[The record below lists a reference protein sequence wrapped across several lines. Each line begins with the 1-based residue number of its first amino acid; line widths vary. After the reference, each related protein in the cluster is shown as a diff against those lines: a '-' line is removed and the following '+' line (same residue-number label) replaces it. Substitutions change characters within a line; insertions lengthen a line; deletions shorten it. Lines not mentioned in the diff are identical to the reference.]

1 MKRAFAEINLRKVA
15 ENLET
20 YHAKLSRGTE
30 ILGVVKAD
38 AYGHGAPAVAK
49 KLAASGVNYFG
60 VAWLSEA
67 QELRQSGITAPILI
81 FSQPAEQY
89 IPHLIELAVAQTVYD
104 YAFVERLAAA
114 APDKVKVHVKV
125 DTGMNRVGL
134 RPQDLPEFLRKV
146 KNLKNIEVEG
156 LFTHLACLDAA
167 GQKQLEKFAACL
179 AAAQEILP
187 DIKYIHALSSQA
199 LLVFPQAQYNM
210 VRLGIGLY
218 RGALAFKSRVM
229 AVKTIPAGESV
240 SYGATFTAPKP
251 TRLATISAGYAD
263 GLSRLLSNRGRV
275 LINGRSCK
283 LCGNICMDMCL
294 AVVDDSV
301 SAGDE
306 VVLIGRQGGAE
317 ITAQE
322 LADLTGTI
330 DYEIMCGIGKRV
342 PRFYADTE

>member
-1 MKRAFAEINLRKVA
+1 MKRAFAEINLQKLA
-15 ENLET
+15 ENLQT
-20 YHAKLSRGTE
+20 YRAKLDRQTE

-38 AYGHGAPAVAK
+38 AYGHGALAVAQ
-49 KLAASGVNYFG
+49 KLASCGVNYFG

-67 QELRQSGITAPILI
+67 QELRQSGIAAPILI

-89 IPHLIELAVAQTVYD
+89 IPRIIELKVTQTVYES
-104 YAFVERLAAA
+104 AFVERLAAA

-125 DTGMNRVGL
+125 DTGMNRIGL
-134 RPQDLPEFLRKV
+134 RPEDLPDFLRKI
-146 KNLKNIEVEG
+146 KDLKNIVVEG

-167 GQKQLEKFAACL
+167 GQKQLKKFAECL
-179 AAAQEILP
+179 AAAKTIVPE
-187 DIKYIHALSSQA
+187 IKYIHALSSQA
-199 LLVFPQAQYNM
+199 LLAFPRAQHNM

-229 AVKTIPAGESV
+229 AVKTIQAGESV
-240 SYGATFTAPKP
+240 SYGAAFTAERP
-251 TRLATISAGYAD
+251 TRIATISAGYAD

-275 LINGRSCK
+275 LINGRAYK
-283 LCGNICMDMCL
+283 ICGNICMDMCM

-330 DYEIMCGIGKRV
+330 DYEIMCGISKRV
-342 PRFYADTE
+342 QRNYLE

>member
-1 MKRAFAEINLRKVA
+1 MKRAFAEIDLRKLA
-15 ENLET
+15 ENLQT
-20 YHAKLSRGTE
+20 YRGKLDSQTE

-38 AYGHGAPAVAK
+38 AYGHGAPAVAQ
-49 KLAASGVNYFG
+49 KLAACGVNYFG

-89 IPHLIELAVAQTVYD
+89 IDRIIELKVAQTVYE
-104 YAFVERLAAA
+104 YAFVERLNQA
-114 APDKVKVHVKV
+114 APDRVKVHIKV
-125 DTGMNRVGL
+125 DTGMNRIGL
-134 RPQDLPEFLRKV
+134 RPEDLPDFLQKI

-156 LFTHLACLDAA
+156 LFTHLACLDAS
-167 GQKQLEKFAACL
+167 GQKQLERFAECLTAAKKF
-179 AAAQEILP
+179 LP
-187 DIKYIHALSSQA
+187 DLKYIHAASSQA
-199 LLVFPQAQYNM
+199 LPVFPQAQYNL

-218 RGALAFKSRVM
+218 RGVLAFKSRVM
-229 AVKTIPAGESV
+229 SVKTIQAGESV
-240 SYGATFTAPKP
+240 SYGATFTADKP
-251 TRLATISAGYAD
+251 TRVATISAGYAD

-275 LINGRSCK
+275 LINGRSYK
-283 LCGNICMDMCL
+283 ICGNICMDMCI
-294 AVVDDSV
+294 AAVDDKV

-306 VVLIGRQGGAE
+306 VVLIGRQGAAE

-342 PRFYADTE
+342 PRFHLE